1 MRQAKF
7 NRTRP
12 VSSKKSLIV
21 KKSSTGSRQY
31 SDSGSFEGRNS
42 STDSRPNS
50 DSRSFGGRK
59 SPTGSRPISDS
70 KPFGIKKSS
79 PDSRSYS
86 DSKSFGGRKSPADSK
101 PYSDSKSF
109 GGRKSSSESRPYSDS
124 KTFGIKKSSAGS
136 KPYSDSKPF
145 VVKTSSSDQKAFANS
160 KPFAAKNSPAGAK
173 PFAAKKPQAAKKT
186 FASRAPSVDTE
197 SLDSAYDV
205 TPATELQTE
214 KKPKAEKK
222 PKPPK
227 KLDPDKCSKCLK
239 LHSLCICPEILALE
253 TDLHVLILQHP
264 QEPDE
269 DLGSARLAHLS
280 LKNSTLKIGL
290 SWANLSKALGR
301 EAQPAKWTVLHLG
314 SGIKG
319 TPTTSNLQFVSK
331 QGAPIDPPKDLEGI
345 VVLDG
350 TWSQAK
356 ALWWRN
362 PWLLKLKRSVLTPQ
376 EKSLYREL
384 RKEPR
389 QECLSTIESVA
400 ETLDA
405 LGEPNEIKT
414 QLNAVFKSLL
424 GKYRDLKK
432 AKKKALAEQ

>member
-7 NRTRP
+7 NRNRSA
-12 VSSKKSLIV
+12 SSKRTLIV
-21 KKSSTGSRQY
+21 KKPSTGSRQY
-31 SDSGSFEGRNS
+31 SDS
-42 STDSRPNS
+42 
-50 DSRSFGGRK
+50 
-59 SPTGSRPISDS
+59 
-70 KPFGIKKSS
+70 KPFGVKKSS
-79 PDSRSYS
+79 
-86 DSKSFGGRKSPADSK
+86 AD
-101 PYSDSKSF
+101 
-109 GGRKSSSESRPYSDS
+109 SRPYSDS
-124 KTFGIKKSSAGS
+124 KPYEVRKPSINSSNLRPNPDSKPFGNRKPAADSRPFSDSKSHSKSFGIKKPSTGS
-136 KPYSDSKPF
+136 RSHADSKPF
-145 VVKTSSSDQKAFANS
+145 VVKKSSSDEKVFSGPKAFASKNPTIGS
-160 KPFAAKNSPAGAK
+160 KPFATKKPRAVKKTFTSTDAK
-173 PFAAKKPQAAKKT
+173 PFTDIDADDIDA
-186 FASRAPSVDTE
+186 DI
-197 SLDSAYDV
+197 
-205 TPATELQTE
+205 EL

-227 KLDPDKCSKCLK
+227 KLDPEKCAKCLK
-239 LHSLCICPEILALE
+239 LHALCICPEIRALE

-280 LKNSTLKIGL
+280 LKNSTLKTGL

-319 TPTTSNLQFVSK
+319 APTTSNLQFVSK
-331 QGAPIDPPKDLEGI
+331 QGTPVDPPKGGLEGI

-350 TWSQAK
+350 TWSQSK

-362 PWLLKLKRSVLTPQ
+362 PWLLKLKRSILIPQ

-389 QECLSTIESVA
+389 QECLSTIESIA

-405 LGEPNEIKT
+405 LGEPDEIKV
-414 QLNAVFKSLL
+414 QLNTVFKSLL

-432 AKKKALAEQ
+432 CEHSLRPKKTGTS